1 MGKRDDEYSLED
13 MVEYDEAFVTNAT
26 DAQQKSALSRG
37 RGSQQKAIVA
47 VMAESTVLEHF
58 KIGELTKSC
67 RYFKMKKIENLKAT
81 TAEKLIRNL
90 LDKDIV
96 LQTDESMTYSKV
108 EDFID
113 VHVKEISG
121 TKEGKFNLKWA
132 HTAISN
138 FKSDLRKYRM
148 VSEGKL
154 QNYLNEFCYKL
165 NRRYFGE
172 RLFERLVIASI
183 QPYWQSSG

>member
-1 MGKRDDEYSLED
+1 MKTQT
-13 MVEYDEAFVTNAT
+13 FVTKDT
-26 DAQQKSALSRG
+26 DAQQKLDLSRG
-37 RGSQQKAIVA
+37 RESQQKAIVA
-47 VMAESTVLEHF
+47 VLAESTILEDF
-58 KIGELTKSC
+58 KTGELTKSC
-67 RYFKMKKIENLKAT
+67 RYFKMKKIENLKAK

-90 LDKDIV
+90 LEKDIV
-96 LQTDESMTYSKV
+96 LQTDERTTYSKFG
-108 EDFID
+108 DFIG

-154 QNYLNEFCYKL
+154 QNYLNEFFYKL

-172 RLFERLVIASI
+172 RLFDRLVIASI
-183 QPYWQSSG
+183 QTYWQSSG